1 MKTYF
6 KRLFIFTA
14 IIFSFQVDCIKE
26 DEVYTEHKR
35 ALLQHNYL
43 IVNTIDGTPAE
54 VEVSYSVYIAGNKE
68 NTVITER
75 KTTPF
80 VIGGEK
86 VMAKYDSIYESN
98 GRDRWHLYNEPYY
111 DYQPKGSDYLV
122 IKNTSTTTLE
132 YAVVGAQEV
141 RYYALPELNRKPLIS
156 RKEPV
161 NINKM
166 LKDYPLPIYK
176 GTPVLY
182 LFKPELA
189 PQTDVFTFWE
199 NLSSDD
205 NTRINKITL
214 KTPTFGSVTLNTPMS
229 ITDVLALY
237 KEEFENGNTL
247 FDSYSTYYSHLLGE
261 PNRSLKTLNWY
272 VSDGFWYGKLSA
284 GQELINEKGKINFT
298 NLNSKPNRL

>member
-6 KRLFIFTA
+6 KRLFIFAA

-43 IVNTIDGTPAE
+43 FVNTIDGTPVE
-54 VEVSYSVYIAGNKE
+54 VEVSYSVYVAGNTE
-68 NTVITER
+68 NTVRTER

-86 VMAKYDSIYESN
+86 VMAEYDSIYESN
-98 GRDRWHLYNEPYY
+98 GRDRWHLYNQPYY

-122 IKNTSTTTLE
+122 IKNTSTATIT
-132 YAVVGAQEV
+132 YAVVGIQKLS
-141 RYYALPELNRKPLIS
+141 YYSLPELNRKPFIT

-161 NINKM
+161 DITKI

-199 NLSSDD
+199 SLSSDD
-205 NTRINKITL
+205 NTCISKITL
-214 KTPTFGSVTLNTPMS
+214 KTPTFGKLTLNAPMP
-229 ITDVLALY
+229 IADILALY
-237 KEEFENGNTL
+237 KEEFDKGNTL

-261 PNRSLKTLNWY
+261 ANRSLKSLNLY
-272 VSDGFWYGKLSA
+272 EADGRWYGKLVA
-284 GQELINEKGKINFT
+284 GQELINKKGEINFT
-298 NLNSKPNRL
+298 NINSNPYKR

>member
-14 IIFSFQVDCIKE
+14 IIFSFQFHCEKQD
-26 DEVYTEHKR
+26 DFQTEKKQ

-43 IVNTIDGTPAE
+43 IVNTTDGTPAE

-132 YAVVGAQEV
+132 YAVVGAQKV

-199 NLSSDD
+199 SLSSDD

-237 KEEFENGNTL
+237 KEEFENGNT
-247 FDSYSTYYSHLLGE
+247 
-261 PNRSLKTLNWY
+261 
-272 VSDGFWYGKLSA
+272 
-284 GQELINEKGKINFT
+284 
-298 NLNSKPNRL
+298 

>member
-1 MKTYF
+1 
-6 KRLFIFTA
+6 
-14 IIFSFQVDCIKE
+14 
-26 DEVYTEHKR
+26 
-35 ALLQHNYL
+35 
-43 IVNTIDGTPAE
+43 
-54 VEVSYSVYIAGNKE
+54 
-68 NTVITER
+68 
-75 KTTPF
+75 
-80 VIGGEK
+80 
-86 VMAKYDSIYESN
+86 MAKYDSIYESN

-132 YAVVGAQEV
+132 YAVVGAQKV

-199 NLSSDD
+199 SLSSDD

-272 VSDGFWYGKLSA
+272 VSDGLWYGKLSA